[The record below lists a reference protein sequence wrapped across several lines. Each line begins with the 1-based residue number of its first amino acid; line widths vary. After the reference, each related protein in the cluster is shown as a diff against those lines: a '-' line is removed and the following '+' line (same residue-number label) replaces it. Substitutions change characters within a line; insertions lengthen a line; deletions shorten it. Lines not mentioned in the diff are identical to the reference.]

1 MDGWIVPMWR
11 ISNFD
16 KNVLTL
22 QKWQGWKAQMWQ
34 STHAPFWPIH
44 AQTSQYKTSQ
54 RHRACSSSSQGGFL
68 LCFSGVCQLNS
79 WCHQT
84 PGPTATLNESL
95 RNGQLCS
102 GQETPL
108 KNLRISSPPLAHF
121 PFSRHASTATSVR
134 PDHLPHNAA
143 VSLPSPRLPPSP
155 STKLWTWTAGQT
167 PGLQSPENIICI

>member
-1 MDGWIVPMWR
+1 MWR
-11 ISNFD
+11 ISNLI

-22 QKWQGWKAQMWQ
+22 QKLQGWKAQMWQ

-44 AQTSQYKTSQ
+44 AQTSQYNTSQ

-108 KNLRISSPPLAHF
+108 KNYHFVPSTRPLPLFQTCQHCNQRQAWPP
-121 PFSRHASTATSVR
+121 ATQCCS
-134 PDHLPHNAA
+134 LPP
-143 VSLPSPRLPPSP
+143 LPSPRLPPSP